1 MFSEAEQRRLAEI
14 EELLRAADP
23 GFVRRFDA
31 RWHPPRRRRILALL
45 AFVVAVVV
53 TVAALAAGSVGTCV
67 VGLSAMGAA
76 AGGWLSCR
84 VR

>member
-14 EELLRAADP
+14 EELLRADDP

-31 RWHPPRRRRILALL
+31 RWHPPRRRRFLALL

-53 TVAALAAGSVGTCV
+53 TVAALAAGSVGACV